1 MERKYQEICKLVDGI
16 MMIEKSKRERER
28 ERETK
33 SERDRA

>member
-28 ERETK
+28 ERDKE
-33 SERDRA
+33 